1 MNIDERQ
8 VMGVNV
14 WLKPVE
20 FWFSGAFFI
29 ISMPYYLKEAS
40 EKKQQAFADVFL
52 ICMWVQN
59 ILISFQ
65 AIRGDH
71 FHFNAADAWE
81 VTMFGLIRLTILLNS
96 LYLLLLLL
104 DIRRTKTGID
114 RVKKIGMSA
123 TLIMVLL
130 ASLSA
135 EVISG
140 MLNLT
145 IVFEDGGSGVPFE
158 QWGFAMNNIQMLHFT
173 GLQPMQLFPLLFTFL
188 PLSYRKNGL
197 QLALTIYIALF
208 LWMAVTVFV
217 GMPLGAFQT
226 T

>member
-1 MNIDERQ
+1 
-8 VMGVNV
+8 
-14 WLKPVE
+14 
-20 FWFSGAFFI
+20 
-29 ISMPYYLKEAS
+29 
-40 EKKQQAFADVFL
+40 
-52 ICMWVQN
+52 MWVQN

-81 VTMFGLIRLTILLNS
+81 VSMFGLLSLAILLNS

-226 T
+226 I